1 MLGGMW
7 PHGLFGVNIASGM
20 MGESGHLSY
29 SELIILLLLCWGE
42 CGHMGYLE
50 LILLLV

>member
-20 MGESGHLSY
+20 MGESGQLSY
-29 SELIILLLLCWGE
+29 SELIILFLVCVGE
-42 CGHMGYLE
+42 SSHLSYLE
-50 LILLLV
+50 LILFLI